1 RKRATAGEKQEERE
15 PNRTTAHRR
24 TPPLRQFDF
33 WFDFSP
39 FLQIE
44 VQLLWVN
51 LVTDGLSATAIGFN
65 KQDCDVMKAKH
76 RKVML
81 SSFIW
86 NSLFIFIFCL
96 NPFFLNHF

>member
-1 RKRATAGEKQEERE
+1 KEESNGGRETGRTGAEQNHRAP
-15 PNRTTAHRR
+15 PNPAAPTVR
-24 TPPLRQFDF
+24 
-33 WFDFSP
+33 
-39 FLQIE
+39 FL

>member
-44 VQLLWVN
+44 
-51 LVTDGLSATAIGFN
+51 
-65 KQDCDVMKAKH
+65 DCDVMKAKH